1 MLVLDTDHISV
12 LEQADS
18 VARARLIHRLDQA
31 GATAVV
37 TTIVSYEEQS
47 RGWLAY
53 VARARSLPEQIDAY
67 QRLARHLETY
77 HRLVVLAYDHS
88 AAEIF
93 RRLRSGRIP
102 IGTLDLRIAA
112 ITLANEATLL
122 SRNRKDFEKIP
133 DLKVENWLD

>member
-77 HRLVVLAYDHS
+77 RRLVVLEYDHS

-93 RRLRSGRIP
+93 RRLRSGRIR

-133 DLKVENWLD
+133 DLNVENWLD

>member
-37 TTIVSYEEQS
+37 TTIVSSEEQS
-47 RGWLAY
+47 RGWLAC

-77 HRLVVLAYDHS
+77 RRLVILEYDHS

-102 IGTLDLRIAA
+102 MGTLDLRIAA
-112 ITLANEATLL
+112 ISIAPGCSNSGKLI
-122 SRNRKDFEKIP
+122 D
-133 DLKVENWLD
+133 

>member
-1 MLVLDTDHISV
+1 M
-12 LEQADS
+12 
-18 VARARLIHRLDQA
+18 
-31 GATAVV
+31 V

-77 HRLVVLAYDHS
+77 RRLVVLEYDHS
-88 AAEIF
+88 AAENF
-93 RRLRSGRIP
+93 RRLRSARIP

-112 ITLANEATLL
+112 ITLAREATLL

>member
-31 GATAVV
+31 GTTAVV

-53 VARARSLPEQIDAY
+53 VARARSLPDQIDAY
-67 QRLARHLETY
+67 QRLARHLESY
-77 HRLVVLAYDHS
+77 RRLIVLEYNHS

-93 RRLRSGRIP
+93 RRLRSGRIRT
-102 IGTLDLRIAA
+102 GTLDLRIAA

-122 SRNRKDFEKIP
+122 SRNLKDFEKIP
-133 DLKVENWLD
+133 DLNVENWLD